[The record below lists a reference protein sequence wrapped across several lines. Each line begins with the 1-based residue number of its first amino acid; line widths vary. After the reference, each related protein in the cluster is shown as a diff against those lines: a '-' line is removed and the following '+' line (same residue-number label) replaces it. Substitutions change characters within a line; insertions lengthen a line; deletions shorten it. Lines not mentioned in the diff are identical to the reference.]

1 MLNNTINYDELDAE
15 FGITP
20 TIENKS
26 VNNIALSNVQT
37 LEPEYEQD
45 YNDAYSTPSWFDNL
59 NVYSE
64 DEIKQWQAMGPMG
77 IAEAWERNNK
87 WQAFVPYINTTK
99 DAAEAVNASVLLKR
113 LKDGKELNEKQMDLL
128 VDYLRDVKEQQV
140 RGYSFAGG
148 VVNGTLES
156 IPYLEEFAIGLATSE
171 AGVGLA
177 SLAKTITTIGAKK
190 AAKKAV
196 QKAMQEA
203 AVQSTMTGV
212 KKNLTKQQIKSI
224 YDDAILKTTT
234 SKAIAEVGAKTFAKE
249 TLKATPQALLSSAK
263 IGLTKMP
270 QNFVGNI
277 ADRQLAGGIYVT
289 DAGQG
294 VFTNSENIA
303 LSFMKA
309 LGDTTFEALSE
320 TAGFMFAPI
329 NKFFAK
335 PIRNVLPKKFY
346 TEFDKLV
353 SSRYGMKTT
362 EALKKYGYDGI
373 LEEMGEEQLNRFL
386 TNVFGSNGVQ
396 GYTLDGFLN
405 NVFYFDR
412 EGKEGLEGFK
422 TGALNAAESYASEAL
437 SFAAI
442 SGGAR
447 GAIGGTS
454 KLAEKWN
461 EKRLQNEYKKLANYS
476 LNEFYLDQGL
486 IKIKGSQSSTEAA
499 LRHRANAMGIDSA
512 TIDEYCKLSSENEMR
527 AKLQELILDDNAKID
542 VEALRKEQEAVEKL
556 RENYFNQLKAA
567 GADDVVANETAT
579 FYALGFAKLAK
590 ENGKSINEIPETNII
605 FQNLTEDEAVKQY
618 NQGFNQV
625 PQDVE
630 PKFQAAASA
639 GANEN
644 EVAEAEKEYAEKGT
658 ESKYFKKWF
667 GDSKVVDIFGNP
679 ISVFHGTENNFKIF
693 KNLGKSRQIGANV
706 GFFFT
711 DSKNMAKQYADDKR
725 VMEVYL
731 SLQNPLIVEPNSVV
745 EIFNEK
751 IEITDTFDFFTQLDT
766 KKSEQEIKEELLKQG
781 YDGIILRNT
790 NVDTRSIEDVHDVYI
805 AFEPEQ
811 IKSVNNRG
819 TFDANNPN
827 IFYQQDMY
835 SAGNDIIEKSRNAL
849 SKLLEKFSNKP
860 EANITVGD
868 VFEQIPMFEPIKD
881 FFNGIEDVKIVLEK
895 NRETVNGRYN
905 YKTDTLYLNE
915 KSFYAKNIPASRI
928 RTLLHELTHAHQKRL
943 YDKFKYEIANVSLTE
958 SEKKEK
964 QKYIDGYEES
974 IDANK
979 AYQKYRK
986 QHKKDIQ
993 KYYKLKRKGLLDKK
1007 ENQKYVEIYNE
1018 KQELYNNY
1026 ETSFAEVKAEELA
1039 DRLLDV
1045 LGLRVKY
1052 ENEKY
1057 EAERHLRGNGHDVQH
1072 RRIYPERYDEG
1083 GLYSRRSGNGTSFD
1097 ERRSTQKSQINNIL
1111 FQSAWHGGA
1120 VNFDKFDLGYALSG
1134 EGAMVHGYGVYL
1146 AQNRDVSEKYR
1157 KMLSSIEV
1165 YYDNK
1170 RIGYSDD
1177 VKLFFYIRDNG
1188 KKQTLKDFNK
1198 YKELEEKRYNLSLEY
1213 NELGNEGDKIDYTD
1227 SKFEE
1232 FYDRYSK
1239 KEIELQK
1246 SQKALSEFL
1255 EEKSLPL
1262 PEVRYDLETLIKKI
1276 KSIDVK
1282 KIKFAEGQ
1290 LYEVDIPENDVL
1302 LDEDKPFNEQPPKVR
1317 NALIDIAKETS
1328 NPSLNSYIVMNGN
1341 GKGLYKAIGY
1351 TSNEENADKYASLKL
1366 NEYGIKGIT
1375 YDGRQDGRCYV
1386 IFDDKAVDIIKKY
1399 YQGLDEDSNEA
1410 NTEESIRNAKGFFYE
1425 KKAFDGTPKE
1435 NIVVLIK
1442 NKADASTL
1450 IHEFAHI
1457 YLQTLNNLART
1468 SDKAKQQLL
1477 TVNKWL
1483 RYDGKEYTTAQHEKF
1498 ADGFVAYVK
1507 SGKAPSYGL
1516 KRVFEN
1522 FRRWLS
1528 DISNK
1533 IFTTEDI
1540 EIDPDVKKVFDELLG
1555 DLSVNQQEK
1564 LSEEIITKARD
1575 NAELRMRDE
1584 LVEKGNVKFNELT
1597 DKQRRYRDT
1606 AYDIIF
1612 YALKHSKNEETRN
1625 YVQNISDL
1633 RMKLGSG
1640 NTKSLQR
1647 QFERIELLLAET
1659 DDAFSAHDGFLPE
1672 WGEFFND
1679 TGVSYDNLQQGA
1691 DAELALNAFEV
1702 IRDKKYLYDESFE
1715 ELSENDIK
1723 KAQYELEYII
1733 NEYKYAEDKSVP
1745 MSAFFTWIDSQ
1756 HSYIQDELLKQWEN
1770 ETNEIDRY
1778 QALSK
1783 FEQAKEDLMI
1793 KAAQMQGLG
1802 DYSMQFAE
1810 YARAIIKR
1818 LDFMTE
1824 KDKARIFD
1832 KLKDFNSFKEVQ
1844 ANLDDVMD
1852 FAQTLYNVTERRKIA
1867 DDILREVKGTIHEWK
1882 DGIKRTKYTY
1892 PANKLFAR
1900 LRELN
1905 NLPLEDIKDLYDAQ
1919 VNEEIKP
1926 TYEADAVNTDDY
1938 YETIEKMFIEFK
1950 ANGVY
1955 YNSTAF
1961 LQDLL
1966 TRVQN
1971 AKFTAKVARDEMDF
1985 ERRMQAI
1992 NLVDEAAKAV
2002 SKHKGKASK
2011 LEQVYRYGFNLNNA
2025 LEMMFDKNIKSKFSL
2040 DYLYAQKDAKVGAD
2054 RDVVLNKLKE
2064 NFGFKGVMADTFLFN
2079 KFIDMTKK
2087 EFKITQRYSP
2097 DIAQGVIRETHRDK
2111 ETGKQFTDKKINYAK
2126 DAERSEWQPEEIELS
2141 RMEVLYY
2148 YIQSLNEDSYKILT
2162 DMGSKTQ
2169 APKGQFDK
2177 YEFDEMINQ
2186 LTEQEKMMGLIL
2198 QQAAEKYYDELNRY
2212 HIKKYHT
2219 ELGKVKNYFPR
2230 KTELTE
2236 VKPLELFSDYANYS
2250 GVLSAQ
2256 KQRTANA
2263 GARIAPAN
2271 ALAVLFQ
2278 HMEKANTLIV
2288 MGEQLDLMNR
2298 VFKDQSL
2305 KKKVEIVWGIDTAKE
2320 FYNQIAGNLYSGQ
2333 ASMLSDAENLIGRI
2347 ENNVIK
2353 AQIFAKAQVGLKQII
2368 SFLNYGTGD
2377 EYVST
2382 AEWNAAFWKQSF
2394 TPKEW
2399 KNNIDYMMN
2408 IPYLKDRFGRGGST
2422 DALKRQLEQRM
2433 FAKMSLLDDFFSLPI
2448 KVGDMGAI
2456 ILGGKPY
2463 IDALINKGYTE
2474 EQALKIFIEKTVNEM
2489 QSSIPS
2495 TMSNLQRNAAKQ
2507 PLAKMFFAYQN
2518 TPWQYFRVAAMSMIQ
2533 FKQNPN
2539 VQTGLNMAKLTGLYM
2554 FVFPLIFNLA
2564 SSLSL
2569 VTGDEDELQND
2580 IWKSVIGG
2588 VTFVPLAGMFINAML
2603 SGFLGERVSTGN
2615 WFDTAAAKTG
2625 NIARKMAKGDDITA
2639 VDLLKA
2645 LALFGEAGTGLPLTS
2660 IGTEVAGVYDVATG
2674 APAKGILKVAGY
2686 SDYRA
2691 KKISG
2696 EED

>member
-45 YNDAYSTPSWFDNL
+45 YNDAYSTPSWFDDL
-59 NVYSE
+59 NVCSE
-64 DEIKQWQAMGPMG
+64 DEIKQWQAMGPLG

-87 WQAFVPYINTTK
+87 WQAFAPYINTTK

-486 IKIKGSQSSTEAA
+486 IKIKGSQSSTESA
-499 LRHRANAMGIDSA
+499 LRHRANEMGIDSA
-512 TIDEYCKLSSENEMR
+512 IIDEYCKLSSENEMR

-542 VEALRKEQEAVEKL
+542 VEALRNEQEAVEKL

-567 GADDVVANETAT
+567 GADDVVANETASL
-579 FYALGFAKLAK
+579 YALGFAKLAK
-590 ENGKSINEIPETNII
+590 DSGKSINEIAETNIS
-605 FQNLTEDEAVKQY
+605 FKNLTEDEAVKQY
-618 NQGFNQV
+618 NQGFNKLS
-625 PQDVE
+625 QDVE
-630 PKFQAAASA
+630 PKFQFVGEKSET
-639 GANEN
+639 ANKYSLQEAQRQLDNGVDAETVRQQTGWFKGVDGKFRYEISDNEAEFTELFDRAIKVPELWAEYDVENEKLSEEKSRLFEEREKLNARLSELYSVVDSEN
-644 EVAEAEKEYAEKGT
+644 EVLTSEQKQAQKEIEKLQKEYTKVEEEYEK
-658 ESKYFKKWF
+658 
-667 GDSKVVDIFGNP
+667 V
-679 ISVFHGTENNFKIF
+679 
-693 KNLGKSRQIGANV
+693 
-706 GFFFT
+706 
-711 DSKNMAKQYADDKR
+711 R
-725 VMEVYL
+725 VKHKEL
-731 SLQNPLIVEPNSVV
+731 RDE
-745 EIFNEK
+745 FNEK
-751 IEITDTFDFFTQLDT
+751 LKGTNFLKVGDVLKHDKLFAAYPELKNIGLEFRKLDGKTQGYYSDYEIVIDNNVSKDRALEIIMHEIQHYIQDVEGFARGGSPETIKRLFQRVISKIENSDDLIEYENLMKEYSIVNDALLVHSVNNKPENVSKTYWWLQNGKGWYAP
-766 KKSEQEIKEELLKQG
+766 KKTSKKARKEYIDDCCEELLEFLQEKNKQKGTDIEYQEYLQQDTKTLRNKANNLQRKAWKKLSKVDIKTQEKFKDALKKVDDFKINNEYLYVRLAGEVEARATEKRLDLTEEQRYSSAYNPYNTALFG
-781 YDGIILRNT
+781 YDIEPEEQYVIFSDGTSVPYNANNSNIYYQPNINLKDDIYQRTDKSKYLTDNEVEQLKKDNENFENYVQKLIDGKLSPLTQLRVVEKLPSAYNKIPQLKGKKVVITQDVYKKIIDLPNKFKKNHNVDRTRAIRLPEFLSDPLYILQSASEGNEHRFVVVTASKNKKTSEKLSIILEPKSNT
-790 NVDTRSIEDVHDVYI
+790 AIVSAYDEKINISE
-805 AFEPEQ
+805 E
-811 IKSVNNRG
+811 KKNNR
-819 TFDANNPN
+819 
-827 IFYQQDMY
+827 
-835 SAGNDIIEKSRNAL
+835 
-849 SKLLEKFSNKP
+849 
-860 EANITVGD
+860 
-868 VFEQIPMFEPIKD
+868 
-881 FFNGIEDVKIVLEK
+881 VL
-895 NRETVNGRYN
+895 
-905 YKTDTLYLNE
+905 
-915 KSFYAKNIPASRI
+915 
-928 RTLLHELTHAHQKRL
+928 
-943 YDKFKYEIANVSLTE
+943 
-958 SEKKEK
+958 
-964 QKYIDGYEES
+964 
-974 IDANK
+974 
-979 AYQKYRK
+979 
-986 QHKKDIQ
+986 
-993 KYYKLKRKGLLDKK
+993 
-1007 ENQKYVEIYNE
+1007 
-1018 KQELYNNY
+1018 
-1026 ETSFAEVKAEELA
+1026 
-1039 DRLLDV
+1039 
-1045 LGLRVKY
+1045 
-1052 ENEKY
+1052 
-1057 EAERHLRGNGHDVQH
+1057 
-1072 RRIYPERYDEG
+1072 
-1083 GLYSRRSGNGTSFD
+1083 
-1097 ERRSTQKSQINNIL
+1097 
-1111 FQSAWHGGA
+1111 
-1120 VNFDKFDLGYALSG
+1120 
-1134 EGAMVHGYGVYL
+1134 
-1146 AQNRDVSEKYR
+1146 
-1157 KMLSSIEV
+1157 
-1165 YYDNK
+1165 
-1170 RIGYSDD
+1170 
-1177 VKLFFYIRDNG
+1177 
-1188 KKQTLKDFNK
+1188 
-1198 YKELEEKRYNLSLEY
+1198 
-1213 NELGNEGDKIDYTD
+1213 
-1227 SKFEE
+1227 
-1232 FYDRYSK
+1232 YSK
-1239 KEIELQK
+1239 KDELSK
-1246 SQKALSEFL
+1246 TLS
-1255 EEKSLPL
+1255 
-1262 PEVRYDLETLIKKI
+1262 
-1276 KSIDVK
+1276 
-1282 KIKFAEGQ
+1282 
-1290 LYEVDIPENDVL
+1290 
-1302 LDEDKPFNEQPPKVR
+1302 
-1317 NALIDIAKETS
+1317 
-1328 NPSLNSYIVMNGN
+1328 
-1341 GKGLYKAIGY
+1341 
-1351 TSNEENADKYASLKL
+1351 AS
-1366 NEYGIKGIT
+1366 
-1375 YDGRQDGRCYV
+1375 
-1386 IFDDKAVDIIKKY
+1386 KAVTIDSSNNIITDSDSDFNSGDTY

-1528 DISNK
+1528 DIYNN
-1533 IFTTEDI
+1533 IVTNENVELDNET
-1540 EIDPDVKKVFDELLG
+1540 KKVFDELLG

-1756 HSYIQDELLKQWEN
+1756 HPYIQDELLKQWEN

-1783 FEQAKEDLMI
+1783 FEQAKEDLKL

-1971 AKFTAKVARDEMDF
+1971 AKFTAKIARDEMDF

-2011 LEQVYRYGFNLNNA
+2011 FEQVYRYGFNLNNA

-2111 ETGKQFTDKKINYAK
+2111 ETGKVFTDKKINYAK
-2126 DAERSEWQPEEIELS
+2126 DSERSEWQPEEIELS

-2148 YIQSLNEDSYKILT
+2148 YIQSLNEESYKILT
-2162 DMGSKTQ
+2162 DMGSETQ

-2377 EYVST
+2377 EFVST
-2382 AEWNAAFWKQSF
+2382 AEWNATFWKQSF

-2448 KVGDMGAI
+2448 KIGDMGAI

-2463 IDALINKGYTE
+2463 IDALITKGYTE

-2539 VQTGLNMAKLTGLYM
+2539 IQTGLNMAKLTGLYM

-2615 WFDTAAAKTG
+2615 WFDTAASKTG

>member
-1 MLNNTINYDELDAE
+1 MLNNTFNYDEIDAE

-20 TIENKS
+20 TTENKS

-45 YNDAYSTPSWFDNL
+45 YNDAYSTPSWFDDL
-59 NVYSE
+59 NVCSE

-77 IAEAWERNNK
+77 IAEAWQRNNK
-87 WQAFVPYINTTK
+87 WQAFAPYINTTK

-171 AGVGLA
+171 AGIGLA

-196 QKAMQEA
+196 QQAMQEA

-320 TAGFMFAPI
+320 TAGFMFSPI

-412 EGKEGLEGFK
+412 EGKDGLEGFK
-422 TGALNAAESYASEAL
+422 TGVLNAAESYASEAL

-499 LRHRANAMGIDSA
+499 LRHRANTMGIDSA

-567 GADDVVANETAT
+567 GADDVVANQTASL
-579 FYALGFAKLAK
+579 YALGFAKLAK
-590 ENGKSINEIPETNII
+590 DSGKSINEIAETNIS
-605 FQNLTEDEAVKQY
+605 FKNLTEDEAVQQY

-658 ESKYFKKWF
+658 KSKFFKRWF
-667 GDSKVVDIFGNP
+667 GDSKVVDENGKP
-679 ISVFHGTENNFKIF
+679 LVVYHGTENGSFEVFSEQK
-693 KNLGKSRQIGANV
+693 V
-706 GFFFT
+706 EDGFFFT
-711 DSKNMAKQYADDKR
+711 DDINTAKEYAEVAPFLAEDMTEEEIADSSKIYQVYLKMENPYIADMNGEEYRGTAIQGYIDEAKELGHDGLIIKNIVDKR
-725 VMEVYL
+725 YTDSEG
-731 SLQNPLIVEPNSVV
+731 SLATDYIVFNS
-745 EIFNEK
+745 
-751 IEITDTFDFFTQLDT
+751 
-766 KKSEQEIKEELLKQG
+766 
-781 YDGIILRNT
+781 
-790 NVDTRSIEDVHDVYI
+790 
-805 AFEPEQ
+805 EQ

-827 IFYQQDMY
+827 IYYQAGRNYYNEEKKNLVADVYKDQVKFYNGEWIHR
-835 SAGNDIIEKSRNAL
+835 S
-849 SKLLEKFSNKP
+849 LLEKKGIDFEKVEIGDYLDYFEESKREPRAEYNPEFDNVTKEYFGTTTNLNEAGYILNDGSLLDLSGKNMGGVAGRRSLDHREVNSAFIETENPDYEDVGFNEFIDNGAIRFMP
-860 EANITVGD
+860 EANSFLIARMPSEKQFDELKKIIDKKNGEVFIELVDEMEYWGSESHSFRKEYERFSNVDKILDD
-868 VFEQIPMFEPIKD
+868 VRT
-881 FFNGIEDVKIVLEK
+881 FFSGGKI
-895 NRETVNGRYN
+895 
-905 YKTDTLYLNE
+905 
-915 KSFYAKNIPASRI
+915 S
-928 RTLLHELTHAHQKRL
+928 
-943 YDKFKYEIANVSLTE
+943 KFKTY
-958 SEKKEK
+958 
-964 QKYIDGYEES
+964 
-974 IDANK
+974 
-979 AYQKYRK
+979 
-986 QHKKDIQ
+986 
-993 KYYKLKRKGLLDKK
+993 
-1007 ENQKYVEIYNE
+1007 
-1018 KQELYNNY
+1018 
-1026 ETSFAEVKAEELA
+1026 
-1039 DRLLDV
+1039 
-1045 LGLRVKY
+1045 
-1052 ENEKY
+1052 
-1057 EAERHLRGNGHDVQH
+1057 
-1072 RRIYPERYDEG
+1072 
-1083 GLYSRRSGNGTSFD
+1083 
-1097 ERRSTQKSQINNIL
+1097 

-1134 EGAMVHGYGVYL
+1134 EGAMAHGWGLYF
-1146 AQNRDVSEKYR
+1146 AQNKDVSENYR
-1157 KMLSSIEV
+1157 KNLTDYKIEYV
-1165 YYDNK
+1165 
-1170 RIGYSDD
+1170 
-1177 VKLFFYIRDNG
+1177 
-1188 KKQTLKDFNK
+1188 K
-1198 YKELEEKRYNLSLEY
+1198 YKGEIVNEDVFKTSLYRLKENGLNDSLYYIQKVITFRLEEYLHAKELYPDSVYLKNLEEMLNDAKEIKKLL
-1213 NELGNEGDKIDYTD
+1213 NNININDIEIKID
-1227 SKFEE
+1227 K
-1232 FYDRYSK
+1232 
-1239 KEIELQK
+1239 
-1246 SQKALSEFL
+1246 
-1255 EEKSLPL
+1255 
-1262 PEVRYDLETLIKKI
+1262 
-1276 KSIDVK
+1276 
-1282 KIKFAEGQ
+1282 GQ

-1302 LDEDKPFNEQPPKVR
+1302 LDEDKTIKEQSEKVKEALKKLCREEGFNYLKVVSGFSNEMKPQTGKQIYNNLR
-1317 NALIDIAKETS
+1317 NFIQWKAEENGNKISDDNSAKE
-1328 NPSLNSYIVMNGN
+1328 
-1341 GKGLYKAIGY
+1341 
-1351 TSNEENADKYASLKL
+1351 ASLLL
-1366 NEYGIKGIT
+1366 NKYGIKGIT

-1399 YQGLDEDSNEA
+1399 YQGLDEDSNVSD
-1410 NTEESIRNAKGFFYE
+1410 TEYSIRNSKGFFYE
-1425 KKAFDGTPKE
+1425 KKAFDGTAKE

-1528 DISNK
+1528 DIYNN
-1533 IFTTEDI
+1533 IVTNENVELDNET
-1540 EIDPDVKKVFDELLG
+1540 KKVFDELLG

-1564 LSEEIITKARD
+1564 LSDEIITKARD

-1597 DKQRRYRDT
+1597 EKQRRYRDT

-1691 DAELALNAFEV
+1691 GAELALNAFEV

-1756 HSYIQDELLKQWEN
+1756 HPYIQDELLKQWEN

-1783 FEQAKEDLMI
+1783 FEQAKEDLKL

-1892 PANKLFAR
+1892 PANNLFTR

-1905 NLPLEDIKDLYDAQ
+1905 KLPLEDIKDLYDAQ

-2002 SKHKGKASK
+2002 SKHKGKTSK
-2011 LEQVYRYGFNLNNA
+2011 FEQVYRYAFNLNNA
-2025 LEMMFDKNIKSKFSL
+2025 LEMMFDKSIKSKFTL

-2111 ETGKQFTDKKINYAK
+2111 ETGKVFTDKKINYAK

-2148 YIQSLNEDSYKILT
+2148 YIQSLNEESYKILT
-2162 DMGSKTQ
+2162 DMGSETQ

-2399 KNNIDYMMN
+2399 KNNINYMMN

-2448 KVGDMGAI
+2448 KIGDMGAI

-2463 IDALINKGYTE
+2463 IDALITKGYTE

-2539 VQTGLNMAKLTGLYM
+2539 IQTGLNMAKLTVLYM
-2554 FVFPLIFNLA
+2554 FVFPLIFNLS

-2569 VTGDEDELQND
+2569 VTGDEDELKND
-2580 IWKSVIGG
+2580 IWKSVIAA

-2603 SGFLGERVSTGN
+2603 SGLLGERVSTGN